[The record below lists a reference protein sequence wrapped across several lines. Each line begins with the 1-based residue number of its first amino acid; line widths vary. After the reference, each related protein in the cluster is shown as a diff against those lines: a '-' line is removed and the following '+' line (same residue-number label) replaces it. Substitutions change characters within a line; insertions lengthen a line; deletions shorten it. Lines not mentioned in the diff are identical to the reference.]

1 MVSKLD
7 YKIDDRINAHTIAG
21 IILMIIGVFAV
32 FYPLYFSFTLIYI
45 VGFLLIILGLIGGF
59 IYFTTQGEDKMRL
72 IGSLVMITLGLV
84 DLLSP
89 ILGLKIF
96 TVILI
101 VFFLFAAFTNFMLA
115 RSIKSQAGA
124 GLAIL
129 TGILTL
135 IFDALLI
142 LGWRSYMS
150 FVFIG
155 LLIGVVLFMDGL
167 IFLFQGY
174 RIGKMKKLGN

>member
-7 YKIDDRINAHTIAG
+7 YRIDDRVNAHTIAG
-21 IILMIIGVFAV
+21 VILIIIGTFAI
-32 FYPLYFSFTLIYI
+32 FYPFYFSFTLIYV
-45 VGFLLIILGLIGGF
+45 VGSLLIIIGLVGGF
-59 IYFTTQGEDKMRL
+59 IYFITQGEYKMRL
-72 IGSLVMITLGLV
+72 IGSLIMITLGLV
-84 DLLSP
+84 DLISP

-96 TVILI
+96 TFILI

-115 RSIKSQAGA
+115 RSIKSQAGS

-135 IFDALLI
+135 VFDALLI
-142 LGWRSYMS
+142 LGWSSYTS
-150 FVFIG
+150 FLFIG
-155 LLIGVVLFMDGL
+155 LLVGVVFLMDGL

-174 RIGKMKKLGN
+174 KIGKMKN